1 MTATES
7 PLPVFDLADALE
19 RVDGDR
25 AFLQQLIQVF
35 YASSTD
41 SLARIHQAIDSNN
54 GEHLAEAA
62 HALKGALGNLSA
74 LRSHD
79 YAKTLELAGKNND
92 FESARAIVPRLE
104 EAMNNFHT
112 RAQQELGF

>member
-35 YASSTD
+35 FASSAD

-62 HALKGALGNLSA
+62 HSLKGALGNLSA

-79 YAKTLELAGKNND
+79 YAKALELAGKNND
-92 FESARAIVPRLE
+92 FESARATAPRLE
-104 EAMNNFHT
+104 ESLYHFYSK
-112 RAQQELGF
+112 AQQELGF